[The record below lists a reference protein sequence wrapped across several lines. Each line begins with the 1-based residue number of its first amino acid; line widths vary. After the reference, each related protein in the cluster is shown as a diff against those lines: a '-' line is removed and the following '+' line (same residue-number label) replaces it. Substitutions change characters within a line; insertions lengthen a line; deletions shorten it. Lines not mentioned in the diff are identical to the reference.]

1 MLWLFIIG
9 VLLAS
14 IWLEAYLRR
23 RRNGQADGDWTFLQ
37 NRCALAAGGVA
48 AVLIAPNLGSPGNLG
63 FAVPTSMLAGR
74 HIWLRDRLFEV
85 AICRLSP

>member
-48 AVLIAPNLGSPGNLG
+48 AVLIAPNLGCSAISDSRCQPRCWLGDISG
-63 FAVPTSMLAGR
+63 FATACSR
-74 HIWLRDRLFEV
+74 
-85 AICRLSP
+85 